1 MKRLIIILTFVFVIN
16 LNAEVKVI
24 ECSWKEEILNKFCPN
39 SEINIKTLTTLD
51 TDLLTE
57 SNAKVDFQ
65 WWDCNKGF
73 GKVHKRQLEVS
84 PSTLTVIDADCHYE
98 QVDCMP
104 ITGPLGTIYFG
115 EWHIDRKS
123 LTGWMYKNGGN
134 RFHATCEIKDVGIS
148 NLKI

>member
-1 MKRLIIILTFVFVIN
+1 MKKLLLILTFVFVIN

-24 ECSWKEEILNKFCPN
+24 ECGLKHEPLIEFCPN
-39 SEINIKTLTTLD
+39 TEINTKTLTTLD

-57 SNAKVDFQ
+57 GNAKVDFQ
-65 WWDCNKGF
+65 WWDCKEGF

-84 PSTLTVIDADCHYE
+84 PSTLTVIDANCPHE
-98 QVDCMP
+98 QVDCLPMP
-104 ITGPLGTIYFG
+104 FLGETLYFG

-123 LTGWMYKNGGN
+123 LKGWMYKNGGN